1 MNLHETIYRLRT
13 SQGMSQ
19 LELAEALE
27 VSRQS
32 ISKWETGAAVPELD
46 KLIKLSE
53 VFGVTL
59 DELVQ
64 GAPSQEKEQQAFEAV
79 MPQPTAAAS
88 QPRRMETHRI
98 ISLALL
104 CTFLLLT
111 VLLLCF
117 GGVRSALSLG
127 LLPMAVCAIFLALP
141 RRHLLWGFWALW
153 LLVALVLRVL
163 TGGWFLSAGA
173 GNIVFLLGS
182 IGLTVSLIFLVVATV
197 RRFKT
202 K

>member
-1 MNLHETIYRLRT
+1 MNLHETICRLRT
-13 SQGMSQ
+13 AKGMSQ
-19 LELAEALE
+19 LELAEALD

-46 KLIKLSE
+46 KLVKLSQ

-64 GAPSQEKEQQAFEAV
+64 GAE
-79 MPQPTAAAS
+79 PTAKQVSPRAAPVP
-88 QPRRMETHRI
+88 QHHMETHRI
-98 ISLALL
+98 IALALL
-104 CTFLLLT
+104 CTFLVLM

-117 GGVRSALSLG
+117 VGPRNAFLLG
-127 LLPMAVCAIFLALP
+127 LLPMVVCAAFLALP
-141 RRHLLWGFWALW
+141 RRCLLWGFWALW
-153 LLVALVLRVL
+153 ILTALALWVL

-173 GNIVFLLGS
+173 ENALLLLGS
-182 IGLTVSLIFLVVATV
+182 VALTVSLIFLVAGTV
-197 RRFKT
+197 RRFKA

>member
-13 SQGMSQ
+13 ERGMSQ
-19 LELAEALE
+19 LELAEALD

-64 GAPSQEKEQQAFEAV
+64 GTPPQEKERQAVGTV
-79 MPQPTAAAS
+79 MAQPTAAAS
-88 QPRRMETHRI
+88 QPRRMEPHRI
-98 ISLALL
+98 IALALL

-111 VLLLCF
+111 VLLLCLV
-117 GGVRSALSLG
+117 GVRSALSLG
-127 LLPMAVCAIFLALP
+127 LLPMAVCVMFLALP
-141 RRHLLWGFWALW
+141 RRHLLWGFWVLW
-153 LLVALVLRVL
+153 VLVVLVLRVL

-173 GNIVFLLGS
+173 ENIVFLFGS
-182 IGLTVSLIFLVVATV
+182 IALTVSLIFLVAATV
-197 RRFKT
+197 RRFK